1 MNLKDEYQI
10 KFLKHHVEEEKNNGK
25 KLSVQEEDLKIEF
38 RISRFEKQIREA
50 DAGEPSVQNKKA
62 K

>member
-25 KLSVQEEDLKIEF
+25 KLSVQEEDLKILN
-38 RISRFEKQIREA
+38 ILNQEKKITL
-50 DAGEPSVQNKKA
+50 
-62 K
+62 